1 MLGIRVCLSDA
12 HILIRNIH
20 FFSFLILLIIQTSVI
35 DAQYKQKDR
44 SQTQTRTQTQIE
56 TT

>member
-20 FFSFLILLIIQTSVI
+20 FFSIFLILLIIQTSVI

-44 SQTQTRTQTQIE
+44 SQTRTQTQIE